1 MGLLSWFYGSKQQK
15 KENTAARKPHDSS
28 EAPAKENTA
37 ARKPHEPYE
46 ETDDENTAARESHES
61 SEASEMNGAVEVR
74 RHNPPPIDVT
84 VLEIGT
90 ADKEVLA
97 GYCPVSNVIEPCTWK
112 VLPAREDS
120 AKIRIVF

>member
-1 MGLLSWFYGSKQQK
+1 MGLLSWFYGSKEQK
-15 KENTAARKPHDSS
+15 RENTAARKPHDYS
-28 EAPAKENTA
+28 EAPAKEKKA
-37 ARKPHEPYE
+37 ARKPHESYE
-46 ETDDENTAARESHES
+46 ASDDEITAARESHES
-61 SEASEMNGAVEVR
+61 SESSEMNGAIR